1 MRQHLISFQV
11 QIIGRAFFR
20 KSQLISTSFSCETEY
35 LVLYLLIIGRALALS
50 TNEETIIQST
60 GVVTHHAARENCL
73 PNETVESAR
82 AILFQKV
89 ATHIE
94 LDSKVLENTC

>member
-1 MRQHLISFQV
+1 MHLLF
-11 QIIGRAFFR
+11 
-20 KSQLISTSFSCETEY
+20 
-35 LVLYLLIIGRALALS
+35 LLS
-50 TNEETIIQST
+50 NEETIIQST

-73 PNETVESAR
+73 PNQTVESAR

-94 LDSKVLENTC
+94 SDSKVIVNTCLRELKRLNVGSSYTPRPRQ